1 MSAPDE
7 IYPHQILGELEKIR
21 MNKMQREIREMV
33 DMYLTLD
40 DDNEFYKMEI
50 YRRVLLESH
59 IRSLIISEKEKVLVS
74 MLGLVRDSWGMS
86 DD

>member
-1 MSAPDE
+1 
-7 IYPHQILGELEKIR
+7 
-21 MNKMQREIREMV
+21 MQREIREML
-33 DMYLTLD
+33 DMHITMD

-50 YRRVLLESH
+50 YRRVELESH

>member
-1 MSAPDE
+1 
-7 IYPHQILGELEKIR
+7 
-21 MNKMQREIREMV
+21 MQREIREML
-33 DMYLTLD
+33 DMHITMD

-50 YRRVLLESH
+50 YRRVELESH
-59 IRSLIISEKEKVLVS
+59 IRSLIISEKEKVLIS